1 MLRSRGIHRPVSATR
16 IHTHNLT
23 RPRRTPFAPSKPG
36 PETQTHL
43 LQSFAARPIPNPPH
57 MITFFPIIPKTGLA
71 RSNEAEEDAPH
82 MMVREAFSAPFT
94 PAFFSSNQILDQ
106 IGSDRIV

>member
-1 MLRSRGIHRPVSATR
+1 
-16 IHTHNLT
+16 
-23 RPRRTPFAPSKPG
+23 
-36 PETQTHL
+36 
-43 LQSFAARPIPNPPH
+43 

-94 PAFFSSNQILDQ
+94 PAFFFVEPDFRSDR
-106 IGSDRIV
+106 IGSDCIGE